1 MRDHV
6 WINTCWINMCHGHTG
21 VGPKATAVW
30 RPPGKGKEARA
41 MRETSLEVV
50 GLRGWNIQEAL
61 GR

>member
-1 MRDHV
+1 
-6 WINTCWINMCHGHTG
+6 MCHGHMG
-21 VGPKATAVW
+21 VGSKATAVW
-30 RPPGKGKEARA
+30 RPLGKGKEARA